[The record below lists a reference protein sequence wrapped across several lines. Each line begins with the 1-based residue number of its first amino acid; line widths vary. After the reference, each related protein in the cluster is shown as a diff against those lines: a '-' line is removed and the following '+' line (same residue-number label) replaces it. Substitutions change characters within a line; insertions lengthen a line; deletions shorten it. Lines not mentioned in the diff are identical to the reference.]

1 MRILQLIDSLEAGGA
16 ERMAVNYA
24 NAFAGKIPFS
34 ALVATRKEGALK
46 CQLHDDVA
54 YFFLKR
60 KTTFDIR
67 ALLRLRRFVKVNRV
81 DLIQAHASSFLL
93 AVLLKLIYPKI
104 KIIWHDHNGNRV
116 LNNQLDNRVIKW
128 ASYFF
133 SGIIVVNLELQ
144 AWAINNLKVKK
155 VIYVP
160 NFTTIGTNEQKL
172 TFLKGNEG
180 KRMVCLANL
189 RIPKNH
195 ITLLKA
201 FMASDALKEG
211 FTLHLIGKDNEDN
224 YSDELKK
231 FITAHK
237 LENQVY
243 IYGSCPDVFHILLQ
257 ADIGVLCSTFEGFP
271 VTLLE
276 YGLSRLAVISTNV
289 GYCAEI
295 IKDRE
300 RGLLI
305 SPTEVQSI
313 SEAITKTVND
323 KSFRAEMANNLNE
336 YILDNYSEESIL
348 KKVTE
353 FYARLA

>member
-24 NAFAGKIPFS
+24 NAFVRTASFS
-34 ALVATRKEGALK
+34 ALVTTRKEGALK
-46 CQLHDDVA
+46 HQLEDNVA
-54 YFFLKR
+54 YFFLRR
-60 KTTFDIR
+60 KTTFDIK
-67 ALLRLRRFVKVNRV
+67 ALLRLRSFVKINQV
-81 DLIQAHASSFLL
+81 DLIQAHSSSFLL

-116 LNNQLDNRVIKW
+116 LNNQRDNRVIKW

-133 SGIIVVNLELQ
+133 SGIIAVNLELED
-144 AWAINNLKVKK
+144 WAKNNLKAEK

-160 NFTTIGTNEQKL
+160 NFTTISTNEQKL
-172 TFLKGNEG
+172 TFLKGTEE
-180 KRMVCLANL
+180 KRIVCLANL
-189 RIPKNH
+189 RMPKNH
-195 ITLLKA
+195 IALLKA
-201 FMASDALKEG
+201 FAASDASKEG
-211 FTLHLIGKDNEDN
+211 FTLHFIGKDNEDD

-243 IYGSCPDVFHILLQ
+243 IYGSCPDVFHVLLQ
-257 ADIGVLCSTFEGFP
+257 ADIGILCSTFEGFP

-295 IKDRE
+295 IKDGE

-313 SEAITKTVND
+313 SEAINKMVND
-323 KSFRAEMANNLNE
+323 KLFKAEMANNLNE
-336 YILDNYSEESIL
+336 YVLDNYSEESIL

-353 FYARLA
+353 FYGHLA

>member
-24 NAFAGKIPFS
+24 NAFAGKASFS
-34 ALVATRKEGALK
+34 ALIATRKEGALK
-46 CQLHDDVA
+46 HQLQDDVA

-60 KTTFDIR
+60 KTTFDIN
-67 ALLRLRRFVKVNRV
+67 ALLRLRRFVKINEI
-81 DLIQAHASSFLL
+81 DLIQAHSSSFLL

-116 LNNQLDNRVIKW
+116 LNNPRDNKVLKW
-128 ASYFF
+128 ASHFF
-133 SGIIVVNLELQ
+133 SGIIAVNLELQ
-144 AWAINNLKVKK
+144 DWAKNNLKTEK

-160 NFTTIGTNEQKL
+160 NFTTISGNEQKV
-172 TFLKGNEG
+172 TFLKGFEE
-180 KRMVCLANL
+180 KRIVCLANL
-189 RIPKNH
+189 RVPKNH

-201 FMASDALKEG
+201 FAGSDAVKEG

-231 FITAHK
+231 FITVHK
-237 LENQVY
+237 LENQAY
-243 IYGSCPDVFHILLQ
+243 IYGSCPDVFHVLFQ
-257 ADIGVLCSTFEGFP
+257 ADIGILCSTFEGFP

-295 IKDRE
+295 VKNNE

-313 SEAITKTVND
+313 SEAINKAVND
-323 KSFRAEMANNLNE
+323 KSFRVEMANNLNE
-336 YILDNYSEESIL
+336 YVLDNYSEAIIL

-353 FYARLA
+353 FYGHLA

>member
-24 NAFAGKIPFS
+24 NAFAREASFS

-46 CQLHDDVA
+46 HQLQDDVA

-60 KTTFDIR
+60 KTTFDSK
-67 ALLRLRRFVKVNRV
+67 ALLRLRRFVKINQI
-81 DLIQAHASSFLL
+81 DLIQAHSSSFLL

-116 LNNQLDNRVIKW
+116 LNNQRDNKVIKW

-133 SGIIVVNLELQ
+133 SGIITVNLELQ
-144 AWAINNLKVKK
+144 AWAKDNLKTEK
-155 VIYVP
+155 VMYVP
-160 NFTTIGTNEQKL
+160 NFTTINNNEQKL
-172 TFLKGNEG
+172 TFLKGTEG

-189 RIPKNH
+189 RMPKNH

-201 FMASDALKEG
+201 FAASDALKEG
-211 FTLHLIGKDNEDN
+211 FTLHFIGKDNEDE
-224 YSDELKK
+224 YSVELKT

-243 IYGSCPDVFHILLQ
+243 IYGSCSDVFHILLQ
-257 ADIGVLCSTFEGFP
+257 ADIGILCSTFEGFP

-276 YGLSRLAVISTNV
+276 YALSRLAVISTNV

-295 IKDRE
+295 IKNNE

-305 SPTEVQSI
+305 FPTDIPSI
-313 SEAITKTVND
+313 SEAINKMVND

-336 YILDNYSEESIL
+336 YILDSYSEESIL

-353 FYARLA
+353 FYGNLA